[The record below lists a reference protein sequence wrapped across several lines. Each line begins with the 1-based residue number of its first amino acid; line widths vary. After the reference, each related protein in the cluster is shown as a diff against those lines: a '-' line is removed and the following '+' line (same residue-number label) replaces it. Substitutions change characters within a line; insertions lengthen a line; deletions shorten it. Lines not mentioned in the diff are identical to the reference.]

1 MVRPQPRTWS
11 RVLVCAGLPLT
22 AAFVFWGEVLSG
34 GFYGK
39 KDDSSSRTVVSPS
52 KEGAIESSTQRP
64 LPLATQLPFPLDSN
78 KTSSLTG
85 SPKDFVNCRGKDT
98 TADRYYKKHGKL
110 PLPSI
115 MHLTLPPKSPENEVE
130 TMKNI
135 LVVGDVHGCFE
146 ELRTLH
152 EKALQANDNAPFEKV
167 ILVGDMCNKGPE
179 SARVVRFVR
188 SQDRWLSVRGN
199 HDDAALVAALGDKD
213 RRKKKKYKWV
223 MEGENV
229 GKEFPPSSSRQ
240 DDLDDR
246 VTLSD
251 EDVSWL
257 SELPY
262 SITIPASYF
271 GEDNDIVI
279 VHGGFIPGHELQ
291 SQEIETMITIREV
304 LPVCDDADRED
315 VIRFEFHERK
325 KGKEPILS
333 KDTICFE
340 PRPWASVWNGPQKVI
355 FGHDARRGLQRYE
368 GDWAIGLDT
377 GAVYGKQLTGI
388 ILPERKLVSIEAS
401 VHSAPAGSDD

>member
-22 AAFVFWGEVLSG
+22 AAFVFWGEVISG
-34 GFYGK
+34 GFYRRD
-39 KDDSSSRTVVSPS
+39 DDSSKRTVVSPS
-52 KEGAIESSTQRP
+52 KEGVIEPSTQR
-64 LPLATQLPFPLDSN
+64 PFPLDSN
-78 KTSSLTG
+78 KTSSLSG
-85 SPKDFVNCRGKDT
+85 STKDFINCRAKNT
-98 TADRYYKKHGKL
+98 MADLYYKKHGKL

-115 MHLTLPPKSPENEVE
+115 MHLTLPPKSHIVE
-130 TMKNI
+130 KETRKNI

-152 EKALQANDNAPFEKV
+152 EKALQENDNAPFANV

-199 HDDAALVAALGDKD
+199 HDDAALAAALGDKD

-223 MEGENV
+223 MEGESG
-229 GKEFPPSSSRQ
+229 GKDVPPCNSSQ
-240 DDLDDR
+240 NDLDDR

-262 SITIPASYF
+262 SITIPATYF
-271 GEDNDIVI
+271 GEDEDIVI
-279 VHGGFIPGHELQ
+279 VHGGFIPGQEVK
-291 SQEIETMITIREV
+291 SQEIETMITVREV
-304 LPVCDDADRED
+304 LPVCDDAGHDD

-325 KGKEPILS
+325 KGKEAILS
-333 KDTICFE
+333 KDTKCLE
-340 PRPWASVWNGPQKVI
+340 PCPWASVWNGPQRVI
-355 FGHDARRGLQRYE
+355 FGHDARRGLQRYK

-388 ILPERKLVSIEAS
+388 ILPERKLVSIETNAHS
-401 VHSAPAGSDD
+401 VAAGSDD

>member
-22 AAFVFWGEVLSG
+22 AAFVFWGEAISG
-34 GFYGK
+34 GFYRRD
-39 KDDSSSRTVVSPS
+39 DDSSSRIVVAAS
-52 KEGAIESSTQRP
+52 KEGVIESSTVR
-64 LPLATQLPFPLDSN
+64 PFPLDAN
-78 KTSSLTG
+78 KTASLSG
-85 SPKDFVNCRGKDT
+85 SPNYCVNCRTKNT
-98 TADRYYKKHGKL
+98 AADRYYEKHGEL

-115 MHLTLPPKSPENEVE
+115 MHLTLPPKSPIVNIG
-130 TMKNI
+130 TRKNI

-152 EKALQANDNAPFEKV
+152 EKAVEANDNAPFENV

-188 SQDRWLSVRGN
+188 SQDSWLSVRGN
-199 HDDAALVAALGDKD
+199 HDDGALAAALGDKD
-213 RRKKKKYKWV
+213 RRKKKKYRWV
-223 MEGENV
+223 MEGENGGEDV
-229 GKEFPPSSSRQ
+229 PPSSSSQ
-240 DDLDDR
+240 DGIGDDR

-251 EDVSWL
+251 DDVSWL

-271 GEDNDIVI
+271 GEDKETLI
-279 VHGGFIPGHELQ
+279 VHGGFIPGRELK

-304 LPVCDDADRED
+304 LPVCDDAGRDN
-315 VIRFEFHERK
+315 VIGFEFHERK
-325 KGKEPILS
+325 KGNEAALS
-333 KDTICFE
+333 KDMVCLE
-340 PRPWASVWNGPQKVI
+340 PRAWASVWNGPQMVV

-388 ILPERKLVSIEAS
+388 ILPERKLVSIETA
-401 VHSAPAGSDD
+401 VHSASDD